1 MRWNVNEKG
10 FVILSNYKNVLQSL
24 NQHGYTDFAFVKKEL
39 RALAETLPEN
49 EEPLA
54 AVRGFAGGWNT
65 VLVVL
70 TPRRII
76 FMDAG
81 MVYGLKTSDIPLRAI
96 NAVSHSSGIWF
107 CNLIVTN
114 GADNTFVRNV
124 FVKQAKRFSKDVD
137 AALLQWSN
145 GLNNNNV
152 PLSGADEILKYKK
165 LLDSG
170 VITETQFARKRD
182 ELLNK

>member
-1 MRWNVNEKG
+1 MSK
-10 FVILSNYKNVLQSL
+10 YKSVVQCL
-24 NQHGYTDFAFVKKEL
+24 NRHGYTDFAFVKKEL
-39 RALAETLPEN
+39 RALADMLPDN

-65 VLVVL
+65 VLIVL

-81 MVYGLKTSDIPLRAI
+81 VVYGLKISDIPLRAV
-96 NAVSHSSGIWF
+96 NAISHSSGIWF

-124 FVKQAKRFSKDVD
+124 FVKEAKQFSKDVD

-145 GLNNNNV
+145 GLNNASV
-152 PLSGADEILKYKK
+152 VSDADEISKYKK
-165 LLDSG
+165 LFDDG
-170 VITETQFARKRD
+170 VITEAQFMKKRD

>member
-1 MRWNVNEKG
+1 MQWNVDEKG
-10 FVILSNYKNVLQSL
+10 FDILSTYKGILQSL
-24 NQHGYTDFAFVKKEL
+24 NQHGYTDFTFVKREL
-39 RALAETLPEN
+39 RALAKMLPDN

-70 TPRRII
+70 TQRRII
-76 FMDAG
+76 FIDAG
-81 MVYGLKTSDIPLRAI
+81 MVYGLKTSDIPIRAI

-114 GADNTFVRNV
+114 GADNTSVRNV
-124 FVKQAKRFSKDVD
+124 FVKQAERFSKDVD
-137 AALLQWSN
+137 ATLLQWSN
-145 GLNNNNV
+145 GLNNNNG

-170 VITETQFARKRD
+170 VITEAQFIRKRD
-182 ELLNK
+182 ELLNE